1 MFDILVES
9 SKRKSGKRAGRYFVV
24 TTAIYSVVLLLIGI
38 GTVISF
44 SPALAEEFNL
54 ATMIAPPVPSAPSA
68 PPEVK
73 FQNTVRQDAPLDIF
87 APPKKVIDIPEIDK
101 NTNFERR
108 KPVITGYTG
117 LPGGIE
123 NPNGCIGCKV
133 GTDDVPP
140 PQPPPPAPTPDLKKA
155 EVKPAGTTKV
165 SEGVLQGSAVKKT
178 VPVYPPIAKAARAA
192 GVVQVVVT
200 ISEEGRVIE
209 AQAINGHPL
218 LRQSAVEAAQRWL
231 FTPTKLSN
239 VPVKVQG
246 VLSFNFM
253 LQ

>member
-24 TTAIYSVVLLLIGI
+24 TTAIYSVVLLAIGI

-54 ATMIAPPVPSAPSA
+54 ATMIAPPPLPNN
-68 PPEVK
+68 PKPMDQPRPTTNVK
-73 FQNTVRQDAPLDIF
+73 
-87 APPKKVIDIPEIDK
+87 PEIDLGFVAPTK
-101 NTNFERR
+101 VPKVIPNPVDVHSRPL
-108 KPVITGYTG
+108 KPAPYTPYDPSLPFTTGN
-117 LPGGIE
+117 GG
-123 NPNGCIGCKV
+123 PKIGFAS
-133 GTDDVPP
+133 DDDQVT
-140 PQPPPPAPTPDLKKA
+140 PPPPTPPDLKKA
-155 EVKPAGTTKV
+155 EVKPEGTTKV
-165 SEGVLQGSAVKKT
+165 SEGVLQGSALKKQ

-200 ISEEGRVIE
+200 ISEEGRVVE

-218 LRQSAVEAAQRWL
+218 LRQAAVDAARQWV

-246 VLSFNFM
+246 ILSFNFM